1 MAAYSA
7 GAWPCGLQCD
17 HVKGNAD
24 MRILVLTLLIALVW
38 PLSGPRQ
45 SAAQDVFTAAAVVN
59 DEVISRLDFE
69 GRIRVA
75 LLASGLP
82 ENEETLNQIAGPVL
96 RQLIDEQLQRQEAER
111 LSISVSKEEID
122 QALEQMAQRNDM
134 TPEQFVSMLEG
145 NGAPLQSIQD
155 QLRASVAW
163 NKILAAQVV
172 PDVQVTEEEIDQAV
186 ERMSGQDAEVQ
197 ARIAEIFIPF
207 QGTAEEAEARQLSE
221 RLIDQLAQ
229 GASFQQLAAQFS
241 QSPTAAAGGDR
252 GFVTQSRLSPDIASV
267 VADMQPGDL
276 AGPIPSVNG
285 FYILVLIDRRQGG
298 MGGGGGEGRVRLTQI
313 AWEAEPGQEEEV
325 MRQAED
331 ATVSIDSCAA
341 AEELAAEIG
350 AAGSG
355 DMGFINT
362 QDMSQ
367 ELRSLA
373 LNLPQGVPSPPIFTG
388 ESVMVLFVCD
398 REIEGGNVDRDAV
411 AESLRRERLD
421 MLSARY
427 MRDLRRAANVDVRL

>member
-1 MAAYSA
+1 
-7 GAWPCGLQCD
+7 
-17 HVKGNAD
+17 

-111 LSISVSKEEID
+111 LSISVSEEEVD
-122 QALEQMAQRNDM
+122 QALEQMAQRNEM
-134 TPEQFVSMLEG
+134 TPEQFVNMLEG
-145 NGAPLQSIQD
+145 NGAPLQSIHD

-163 NKILAAQVV
+163 NKILSAQVV

-186 ERMSGQDAEVQ
+186 DRMSGQDAEVQ
-197 ARIAEIFIPF
+197 ARFAEIFIPF
-207 QGTAEEAEARQLSE
+207 QGTAEENEARQLSE

-241 QSPTAAAGGDR
+241 QAPTAAAGGDR
-252 GFVTQSRLSPDIASV
+252 GFVSQSRLAPDIASV
-267 VADMQPGDL
+267 IADMQPGDL

-285 FYILVLIDRRQGG
+285 YYILVLIDRRQGS
-298 MGGGGGEGRVRLTQI
+298 MGGSGGGEGRVRLTQI
-313 AWEAEPGQEEEV
+313 AWEAEPGQEDAV
-325 MRQAED
+325 MRQAEE

-341 AEELAAEIG
+341 AEDLAAEIG
-350 AAGSG
+350 GAGSG

-362 QDMSQ
+362 QDMSD

-398 REIEGGNVDRDAV
+398 REIEGGNFDRDAV

-427 MRDLRRAANVDVRL
+427 MRDLRRAANIDVRL

>member
-1 MAAYSA
+1 
-7 GAWPCGLQCD
+7 
-17 HVKGNAD
+17 

-82 ENEETLNQIAGPVL
+82 ESEETLNQIAGPVL

-122 QALEQMAQRNDM
+122 QALAQMAQRNDM
-134 TPEQFVSMLEG
+134 TPEQFVNMLEG

-163 NKILAAQVV
+163 NKILTAQVV

-186 ERMSGQDAEVQ
+186 DRMSGQDAEVQ
-197 ARIAEIFIPF
+197 ARFAEIFIPF
-207 QGTAEEAEARQLSE
+207 QGTAEENEARQLSE

-252 GFVTQSRLSPDIASV
+252 GFVSQSRLAPDIASV
-267 VADMQPGDL
+267 IADMQPGDL

-285 FYILVLIDRRQGG
+285 YYILVLIDRRQGA
-298 MGGGGGEGRVRLTQI
+298 MGGTGGGEGRVRMTQI
-313 AWEAEPGQEEEV
+313 AWEAEPGQEEAV
-325 MRQAED
+325 MRQAEE

-341 AEELAAEIG
+341 AEALAADIG

-362 QDMSQ
+362 QDMSD

-398 REIEGGNVDRDAV
+398 REIEGGNFDRDAV

-427 MRDLRRAANVDVRL
+427 MRDLRRAANIDVRL